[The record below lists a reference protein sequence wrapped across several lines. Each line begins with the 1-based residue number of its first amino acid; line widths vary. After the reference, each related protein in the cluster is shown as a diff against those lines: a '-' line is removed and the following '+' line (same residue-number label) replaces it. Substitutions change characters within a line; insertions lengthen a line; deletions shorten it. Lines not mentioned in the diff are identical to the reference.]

1 MTVSEKFKANLK
13 NAKLSSHEKAVQAA
27 VEKALADFCGQNAE
41 FEQAVLQGGSFADCL
56 KACVKGVKGSISDL
70 EVYRRAV
77 EFYFPTA
84 EVRMAMTLDLGDS
97 GFSGETEDKP
107 ITMSSKVEL
116 SLDDLLDF

>member
-1 MTVSEKFKANLK
+1 MTVSEKFKADLK
-13 NAKLSSHEKAVQAA
+13 NAKLGSHEKAVQSA

-107 ITMSSKVEL
+107 IIMSSKVEL